1 MMERMSGSEWRRECI
16 CMIAHKFFQILAIG
30 MLLITWMAQAALSP
44 TSGNTI
50 RALNISA
57 QTDGRLIVKVALDRP
72 IAAPPVGVLLNDP
85 ARLYFD
91 LEQVTGV
98 SDKSGRVAGRGV
110 LNSIDIAPTE
120 DRTRLVLNLS
130 EVVTHETRVENDHL
144 LILLNGSTHVSEIYD
159 GAPASVIAP
168 ALIRNAAQLSL
179 RDIDFRRGTQGEGR
193 VEVELSQPGAMI
205 DVHSRGGRLL
215 VEFTKTYLPPNLE
228 RRLDVMDFATPVR
241 IIETIAREGNVQMT
255 IESQGHWEHTAY
267 QTGTRFVLE
276 IRPPIEHEDIPIH
289 KKLID
294 GGYTG
299 EKLSLNFQD
308 VEVRSILQ
316 VIADFTDLNI
326 IASDSVKGNLTL
338 RLKDVPWDQALDIVL
353 QTNDLDKRRAGNVIF
368 VAPREEMA
376 AREKLQLEQR
386 QQISELEVLHTETF
400 KLNYRTAS
408 SIPLKGI
415 LSQRGSLEVDDIS
428 NTLTI
433 TDIPVRLAEVAKH
446 IANLDTQVRQVMI
459 ETRIVEATDTFSR
472 NLGARFGV
480 QNATRVGNR
489 NLGISGNLDHS
500 SDLAAGVAP
509 GGGQNLNVNLPA
521 AALAGAAGGPAALGL
536 SLIKI
541 NNGTLINLELSALES
556 DSKGRVIAS
565 PRLVTANRVEASI
578 EQGTEIP
585 FQIVSATRPQIQFKK
600 AVLGLKVTPQITPDD
615 NIIMKLQVNQ
625 DTRGEN
631 TPAGP
636 AIDTK
641 QIITE
646 VLVENGGTV
655 VIGGIFEQVE
665 RQDRNRVPL
674 LGDVPILGHLF
685 RNTAKRD
692 DKRELLIFVTPR
704 ILNENL
710 SGHIRSALNH

>member
-1 MMERMSGSEWRRECI
+1 MMIINSGKQSI
-16 CMIAHKFFQILAIG
+16 CHQPGLMRSGIYLWLFLIG
-30 MLLITWMAQAALSP
+30 IMVVPVNAAAKASP
-44 TSGNTI
+44 ENTI
-50 RALNISA
+50 RSI
-57 QTDGRLIVKVALDRP
+57 G
-72 IAAPPVGVLLNDP
+72 IAAGTNGAIITKIVFERPLTFTPAGIMLDNPP
-85 ARLYFD
+85 RLYFD
-91 LEQVTGV
+91 LPGIDSAV
-98 SDKSGRVAGRGV
+98 DKPGVAGQG
-110 LNSIDIAPTE
+110 I
-120 DRTRLVLNLS
+120 
-130 EVVTHETRVENDHL
+130 
-144 LILLNGSTHVSEIYD
+144 
-159 GAPASVIAP
+159 
-168 ALIRNAAQLSL
+168 L
-179 RDIDFRRGTQGEGR
+179 RDIQLAKTDSRIRVVMNLHQTVSHEVQIDGDQLLITLTASTHSTRNASEQTTARQNSGSQPVLLSLVDLDFRRGTQGEGQIR
-193 VEVELSQPGAMI
+193 VDLSQPGGVI
-205 DVHSRGGRLL
+205 DVRRQGNKLY
-215 VEFTKTYLPPNLE
+215 VEFMHAYLPPNL
-228 RRLDVMDFATPVR
+228 RQRLDVTDFGTPVR
-241 IIETIAREGNVQMT
+241 IIETRMDKDRVSMLVEP
-255 IESQGHWEHTAY
+255 QGDWEHSAFQSGTA
-267 QTGTRFVLE
+267 FVLDV
-276 IRPPIEHEDIPIH
+276 RPTASGDAMPVH
-289 KKLID
+289 KKLAS

-308 VEVRSILQ
+308 VEIRAVLQ

-326 IASDSVKGNLTL
+326 IASDSVKGNLTI
-338 RLKDVPWDQALDIVL
+338 RLKNVPWDQALDIVL
-353 QTNDLDKRRAGNVIF
+353 QNHDLDKRRVGNVIF

-376 AREKLQLEQR
+376 AREKLQLEQQ
-386 QQISELEVLHTETF
+386 QQISELEVLQTETF

-408 SIPLKGI
+408 SIALKGI
-415 LSQRGSLEVDDIS
+415 MSQRGTVEVDDIS

-433 TDIPVRLAEVAKH
+433 TDIPARLAEVAKH

-480 QNATRVGNR
+480 QNATRISDR
-489 NLGISGNLDHS
+489 RLGVSGNLGS
-500 SDLAAGVAP
+500 SSELAAGLP
-509 GGGQNLNVNLPA
+509 PTLDGQNLNVNLPA
-521 AALAGAAGGPAALGL
+521 AALAGVAGGPAALGL

-615 NIIMKLQVNQ
+615 NIIMKLKINQ

-655 VIGGIFEQVE
+655 VIGGIFEQTE
-665 RQDRNRVPL
+665 KTERNRVPFL
-674 LGDVPILGHLF
+674 ADVPVFGNLF
-685 RNTAKRD
+685 RNSARRN

-704 ILNENL
+704 ILNETL
-710 SGHIRSALNH
+710 SDNIRSALNYQ

>member
-1 MMERMSGSEWRRECI
+1 MNQAVFKAW
-16 CMIAHKFFQILAIG
+16 FQEKGAVITRLAWWLFLILFIIKT
-30 MLLITWMAQAALSP
+30 MTTQAAVLA
-44 TSGNTI
+44 TSQNSI
-50 RALNISA
+50 RAMDVTAN
-57 QTDGRLIVKVALDRP
+57 TNGWLIVKVTLEKPLATLP
-72 IAAPPVGVLLNDP
+72 AGVLLNNP
-85 ARLYFD
+85 PRLYFD
-91 LEQVTGV
+91 LDHVASTV
-98 SDKSGRVAGRGV
+98 DKAGGESNQGV
-110 LNSIDIAPTE
+110 LRSIDIAQTE
-120 DRTRLVLNLS
+120 SRTRLVMNLLK
-130 EVVTHETRVENDHL
+130 VVDHEAKIDNNQL
-144 LILLNGSTHVSEIYD
+144 LIFLKERVSPNYR
-159 GAPASVIAP
+159 ANQPVNPSPAVTQQ
-168 ALIRNAAQLSL
+168 RNNQLSL
-179 RDIDFRRGTQGEGR
+179 LDIDFRRGMHGEGR
-193 VEVELSQPGAMI
+193 VEVELSQPGAI
-205 DVHSRGGRLL
+205 VDVRSQGGKLF
-215 VEFTKTYLPPNLE
+215 VEFTKAYLPPHLE
-228 RRLDVMDFATPVR
+228 RRLDVKDFATPINIV
-241 IIETIAREGNVQMT
+241 ETVAKEGSVWMT
-255 IESQGHWEHTAY
+255 IESQGHWQHSAY
-267 QTGTRFVLE
+267 QSGTRFVLE
-276 IRPPIEHEDIPIH
+276 VRPAGDDEEIPIH
-289 KKLID
+289 KKLAS

-299 EKLSLNFQD
+299 EKLSLNFQN
-308 VEVRSILQ
+308 VEVRSVLQ
-316 VIADFTDLNI
+316 VIADFTNLNI
-326 IASDSVKGNLTL
+326 IASDSVKGQMTL

-353 QTNDLDKRRAGNVIF
+353 QSNDLDKRRIGNVIF

-386 QQISELEVLHTETF
+386 QQISDLEVLHTETF

-415 LSQRGSLEVDDIS
+415 MSQRGSVEIDDIS
-428 NTLTI
+428 NTLTV

-446 IANLDTQVRQVMI
+446 IGNLDTQVRQVMI
-459 ETRIVEATDTFSR
+459 ETRIVEAIDTFSR

-480 QNATRVGNR
+480 QNAARIGNR
-489 NLGISGNLDHS
+489 NLGISGNLNNS
-500 SDLAAGVAP
+500 SDLAAGISP

-541 NNGTLINLELSALES
+541 NNGSLINLELSALES
-556 DSKGRVIAS
+556 DSKGRIIAS

-585 FQIVSATRPQIQFKK
+585 FQIVSVTQPQIQFKK

-665 RQDRNRVPL
+665 REDRNRVPL
-674 LGDVPILGHLF
+674 LGDIPILGNLF
-685 RNTAKRD
+685 RNSARRD

-710 SGHIRSALNH
+710 GGSIRSALNY